1 MSAAIRS
8 GPEPIARYP
17 FGLSYPWLAHVGRE
31 LLVSL
36 KDVLDEPLLKECHG
50 LDGGGHFARREF
62 FRVLTNLTLQFPMAA
77 LVFGEARIGLRF
89 HQAFFECEVVPGVVQ

>member
-8 GPEPIARYP
+8 GRELPDRYRSR
-17 FGLSYPWLAHVGRE
+17 LRYPWLGDIGRE

-77 LVFGEARIGLRF
+77 LVFGKPRIALRF